1 MIIMEKRAVVRQSSF
16 NKNITVTVIPGHF
29 ATNHS
34 HINYFVDLTNIKSM
48 HKMAKAAASRF
59 GAAYA
64 NTPIDTIVCLE
75 RTKMVAAFLADYLS
89 EHGINQNQDI
99 AVLTPELKNGQ
110 VLLRD
115 NLQSLVWGKNVLL
128 LLANVSTGLTA
139 TSTLEGIRYYGG
151 NPVGIASLF
160 TTNTEVSGLP
170 VVGIFTSDDI
180 AGYETHSAA
189 DCPLCKN
196 KVKLDALVNSYG
208 YSKL

>member
-115 NLQSLVWGKNVLL
+115 NLQSLVWGK
-128 LLANVSTGLTA
+128 
-139 TSTLEGIRYYGG
+139 TSFCSS
-151 NPVGIASLF
+151 P
-160 TTNTEVSGLP
+160 
-170 VVGIFTSDDI
+170 TS
-180 AGYETHSAA
+180 
-189 DCPLCKN
+189 PR
-196 KVKLDALVNSYG
+196 V
-208 YSKL
+208 